1 MNHLT
6 QFIKDEFG
14 QDLIEY
20 SLMLVLIAAVALIAL
35 TALGQSIAGIFTKTS
50 ERITSAANTVS

>member
-1 MNHLT
+1 MIN
-6 QFIKDEFG
+6 QFIKDESG

-20 SLMLVLIAAVALIAL
+20 SLMLVLIAAAALIVL
-35 TALGQSIAGIFTKTS
+35 TTLGQSIAGIFTKTS